1 MEELVSKV
9 LTARAKQKQAIEKNT
24 QNIEMSKDLVEKSA
38 QPFVEAL
45 TQIQQ
50 SEAIEQEIPP
60 EPEQV
65 QQAIENDIRNEIP
78 FELSMERHRWIQ
90 DLYRNYRDQKVNRTT
105 QLEADLQGNIG
116 LIGKVN
122 MPLLFNHNELEVMVY
137 FDNRTDKI
145 NIAEDDLTEGL
156 VALILLPL
164 TDLEKS
170 IIRPTAEDW
179 KMYRRIMEMVQ
190 YRRTNSRKLQKLL
203 KFTLVEGKGMD
214 LNLKMDFSNQCIK
227 DKQQKLY
234 LMLGSIKAGNTNQ
247 AMKQEVQRILDEFL
261 MKKLIT
267 DKMHRMF
274 FDKYNLI

>member
-65 QQAIENDIRNEIP
+65 QAIENDIRNEIP

-247 AMKQEVQRILDEFL
+247 AMKQEVQRILDDFL